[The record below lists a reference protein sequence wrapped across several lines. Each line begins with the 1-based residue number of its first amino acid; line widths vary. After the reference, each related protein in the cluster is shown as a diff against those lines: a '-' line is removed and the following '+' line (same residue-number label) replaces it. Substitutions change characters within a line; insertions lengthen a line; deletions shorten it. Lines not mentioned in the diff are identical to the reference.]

1 MQLFSRFNRLISMNP
16 IITVERM
23 AAHLRHLRQERR
35 ISKLQL
41 ADEAG
46 VNVSVVHR
54 AERGGDAKL
63 STWIKL
69 FEGLGWYLLLD
80 STEQSE
86 EASGVLSEEHE
97 RRCERRLEGL
107 IR

>member
-1 MQLFSRFNRLISMNP
+1 MTYRVMNQILTLDSM
-16 IITVERM
+16 
-23 AAHLRHLRQERR
+23 AQHLRDLRRERR
-35 ISKLQL
+35 ISKRQL
-41 ADEAG
+41 ADTAG

-54 AERGGDAKL
+54 AENGGDAKL

-86 EASGVLSEEHE
+86 EASGVLSEENE
-97 RRCERRLEGL
+97 RRRERRLEGL

>member
-1 MQLFSRFNRLISMNP
+1 MTFKVMNP
-16 IITVERM
+16 ILTPEAL
-23 AAHLRHLRQERR
+23 AAHLRELRLERR
-35 ISKLQL
+35 ISKRQL
-41 ADEAG
+41 ADTAG
-46 VNVSVVHR
+46 ANVSVVIR

-63 STWIKL
+63 STWLKL

-86 EASGVLSEEHE
+86 EASGVLGDERE
-97 RRCERRLEGL
+97 RRNERRLEGL